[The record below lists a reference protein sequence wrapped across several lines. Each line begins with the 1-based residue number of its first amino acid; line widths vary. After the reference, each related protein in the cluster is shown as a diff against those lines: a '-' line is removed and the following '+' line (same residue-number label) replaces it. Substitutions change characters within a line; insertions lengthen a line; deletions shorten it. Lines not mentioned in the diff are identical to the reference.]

1 MNSNHRTDSPVRE
14 QWIKKTRYS
23 FGARLYAYTP
33 ASVMTHPAAPK
44 LLTEL
49 PKMSSEMAIEITTFT
64 LPTTEQR
71 APVLERV
78 HAGEERRYT
87 RAQIFKWRLGGVQ
100 LKNKVLHPIR
110 GRDPQRPGPSGDAH
124 RLPRPGSGH
133 LHISRHRAP

>member
-1 MNSNHRTDSPVRE
+1 MHGEVEKE
-14 QWIKKTRYS
+14 QQVTYEVEKVIRHTCKKGEYSYVVKWVGRSHTRQE
-23 FGARLYAYTP
+23 P
-33 ASVMTHPAAPK
+33 
-44 LLTEL
+44 
-49 PKMSSEMAIEITTFT
+49 
-64 LPTTEQR
+64 
-71 APVLERV
+71 
-78 HAGEERRYT
+78 RYT